1 VNSKVDVWRCSMVHD
16 CDMCGLNFSDCTCDI
31 TDLEKR
37 VAFLEE
43 ELESL
48 TDIVY
53 EMSEFIK
60 EKFK

>member
-1 VNSKVDVWRCSMVHD
+1 MVHD